1 MSYFYILVF
10 AIPIRC
16 FIATIIADVVLK
28 LIILFIKKQNSI
40 IYESV
45 DDFSSNIDCEVIEFC
60 CPIVNLVV
68 LYSFIAFLIE
78 YTYIWL
84 TIKLFSD
91 INLFHSNREVVNF
104 MQTSDKKEY
113 TNNERLRSY
122 RGKFKQIAGRLQH
135 HGIYS
140 VIEDYSATTLG
151 EKWSSFSFDENSDL
165 GQIYNYYL
173 NYTNTEIEELFCNL
187 VDVLYPLMEIP
198 LTTELLNEIKQLIQ
212 KYKLSMCNIVERIK
226 LAQINEAK
234 IRQQQQEQYSK
245 LALSKLKEVSQALE
259 ATYLVNNKNL
269 EDINDSNR

>member
-16 FIATIIADVVLK
+16 FLATIIADVVLK

-45 DDFSSNIDCEVIEFC
+45 YDFSSNIDCEVIEFC

-113 TNNERLRSY
+113 TNNKRLRSY

-151 EKWSSFSFDENSDL
+151 KKWSSFSFDENSDL

-173 NYTNTEIEELFCNL
+173 NYTNAEIEELFCNL

-259 ATYLVNNKNL
+259 TTYLVNNKNL

>member
-16 FIATIIADVVLK
+16 FLATIIADVVLK

-45 DDFSSNIDCEVIEFC
+45 YDFSSNIDCEVIEFC

-259 ATYLVNNKNL
+259 AT
-269 EDINDSNR
+269 

>member
-16 FIATIIADVVLK
+16 FLATIIADVVLK

-45 DDFSSNIDCEVIEFC
+45 YDFSSNIDCEVIEFC